1 MARAL
6 KVIFSFEYGRS
17 RVNFDVVTTKR
28 FAADNN
34 GFSHQLVE
42 LADLLPNDYVDR
54 EREPDPPAALS
65 AALTKIEELQSMS
78 SFITM
83 LKADLAFAI
92 YRRLWLM
99 SLTDAKDRADS
110 VLTLGRAALAASGT
124 MLEARIPWWN
134 VLTTPFQF
142 LCTVLAM
149 DTPKSLSMFRRTSM
163 VSFFGG
169 G

>member
-83 LKADLAFAI
+83 LKADLAFARI
-92 YRRLWLM
+92 
-99 SLTDAKDRADS
+99 SSPVADE
-110 VLTLGRAALAASGT
+110 LDGR
-124 MLEARIPWWN
+124 
-134 VLTTPFQF
+134 
-142 LCTVLAM
+142 
-149 DTPKSLSMFRRTSM
+149 
-163 VSFFGG
+163 
-169 G
+169 